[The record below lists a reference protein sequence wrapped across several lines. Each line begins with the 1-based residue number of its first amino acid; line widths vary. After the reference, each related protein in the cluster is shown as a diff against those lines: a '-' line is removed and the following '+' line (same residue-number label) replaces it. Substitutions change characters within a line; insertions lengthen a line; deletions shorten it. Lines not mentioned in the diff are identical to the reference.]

1 MADIVLT
8 TFNAKYAHAS
18 MGLRCLYAS
27 LGELQ
32 AQAVLEEVICGDR
45 PVEVVEKLL
54 AHDPKI
60 IGIGVYVWNAP
71 ASRELV
77 HLLKKVAP
85 HITVVIGGPEVSHE
99 LDRQQ
104 IVELADYVVTGEG
117 EQAFER
123 LAKQILAGDRPSA
136 KVHAG
141 GMPDLAT
148 LPLPYA
154 HYSDQDVQHRVVY
167 VEASRGCPFTCQFCL
182 SSLDERVRNIPL
194 ERLFQEL
201 DTLMQRGVTQFKFID
216 RTFNLKPAVSNAIL
230 EFFLERYKPGL
241 FVHFEMVPDR
251 LPEALRSQLAKFP
264 PGAVQLEVG
273 VQTFNDEVAKR
284 IGRRQDVPK
293 LEENFRYLAQHTGVH
308 VHADLIAGLPG
319 ESLESFARGFD
330 RLHGLGPQE
339 IQVGI
344 LKRLRGAPID
354 QHTSAHRMVYA
365 DEAPYEVL
373 STDVIDFQTMQRIK
387 RFAKVWDVVGNS
399 GQFLESRALL
409 FAESSPFDAVMA
421 LTERA
426 HVELGRTHAVSL
438 DRWFALVFAF
448 LTENKGIQPVI
459 AGNSLHSDYVRSG
472 RKKLK
477 WLAAFAESHAAVG
490 QQAHANALKSHH
502 SVTMENH
509 AGLPR
514 RQARHL
520 PIL

>member
-18 MGLRCLYAS
+18 MGLRCLFAS
-27 LGELQ
+27 LGDLQ
-32 AQAVLEEVICGDR
+32 PRAVIAEAICGDR
-45 PVEVVEKLL
+45 PVELVERLL

-60 IGIGVYVWNAP
+60 IGVGVYVWNAA

-77 HLLKKVAP
+77 QLLKKVAP
-85 HITVVIGGPEVSHE
+85 HVAVIIGGPEVSHE
-99 LDRQQ
+99 LEIQP
-104 IVELADYVVTGEG
+104 IVQLADYVVTGEG
-117 EQAFER
+117 EQAFLS
-123 LAKQILAGDRPSA
+123 LAKSILAGEKPSA

-141 GMPDLAT
+141 GMPNLTT

-154 HYSDQDVQHRVVY
+154 HYDDEDVRHRVVY
-167 VEASRGCPFTCQFCL
+167 VEASRGCPFTCEFCL

-194 ERLFQEL
+194 ERLLPEL
-201 DTLMQRGVTQFKFID
+201 EKLMRRGVTQFKFID
-216 RTFNLKPAVSNAIL
+216 RTFNLKPAVSGAIL
-230 EFFLERYKPGL
+230 QFFLERYTPGL

-293 LEENFRYLAQHTGVH
+293 LEDNFRYLAQHTGVH

-319 ESLESFARGFD
+319 ESLESFAEGFD
-330 RLHGLGPQE
+330 RLQALGPQE

-354 QHTSAHRMVYA
+354 RHTKDHGMVYA
-365 DEAPYEVL
+365 EEAPYEVL
-373 STDVIDFQTMQRIK
+373 RTDVIDFSAMQRIK

-399 GQFLESRALL
+399 GQFLESRKLL
-409 FAESSPFDAVMA
+409 WQDGSPFAAVMA
-421 LTERA
+421 LAERA
-426 HVELGRTHAVSL
+426 HRELGRTHAVSL
-438 DRWFALVFAF
+438 DRWFELVFAF
-448 LTENKGIQPVI
+448 LTETKGIPAAT
-459 AGNSLHSDYVRSG
+459 AGNSLHLDYVRSG
-472 RKKLK
+472 RKKLR
-477 WLAAFAESHAAVG
+477 WLAAFADSHEATAERGRTDARAPHHAVTTE
-490 QQAHANALKSHH
+490 K
-502 SVTMENH
+502 V
-509 AGLPR
+509 AGLPQ

-520 PIL
+520 PVL